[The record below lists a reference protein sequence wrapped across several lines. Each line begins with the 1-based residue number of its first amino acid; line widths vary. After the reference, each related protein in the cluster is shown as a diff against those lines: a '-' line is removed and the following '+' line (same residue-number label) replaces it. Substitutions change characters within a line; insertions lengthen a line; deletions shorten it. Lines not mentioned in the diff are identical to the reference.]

1 MKTKELN
8 NRGGAQAPY
17 ASPDVKIVEIT
28 AQGIIC
34 QSGGTYNNPFGD
46 DPESI

>member
-34 QSGGTYNNPFGD
+34 QSGGEYNDPFGD
-46 DPESI
+46 DSETL